1 MIISGIAILPQFLL
15 LMTLAFSLSVLFIN
29 SPIAIALPLLGMMG
43 SEIINQIAYGVE
55 KAKFLR
61 FFVTP
66 NWDLSKYL
74 FGKLPEFEPIS
85 LPFSIT
91 ICVIYFVVMI
101 IGSMI
106 IFKKR
111 EIKNI

>member
-1 MIISGIAILPQFLL
+1 MLLSGITALPKYLL

-29 SPIAIALPLLGMMG
+29 SPLAIAFPLLGMMG
-43 SEIINQIAYGVE
+43 SELINQLAYEFE

-66 NWDLSKYL
+66 NWDLSIFL

-85 LPFSIT
+85 FWFSII
-91 ICVIYFVVMI
+91 ICVIYFVIMI
-101 IGSMI
+101 VISMI
-106 IFKKR
+106 LFKKR